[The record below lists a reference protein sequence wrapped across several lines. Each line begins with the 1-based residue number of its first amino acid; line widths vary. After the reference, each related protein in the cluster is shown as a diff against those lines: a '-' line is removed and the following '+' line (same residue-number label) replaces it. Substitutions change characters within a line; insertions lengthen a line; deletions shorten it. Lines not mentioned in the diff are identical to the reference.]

1 MIAESFRLRIR
12 KNPLAAERFLSSNTK
27 VEIMRKIPVFVSS
40 PTDLSIEQ
48 DKKRKVIIDILNELQ
63 LEPRALGRGDYPKD
77 YPLKEV
83 YIIAKHC
90 SGGIILG
97 FEQLFIEKGIRKRG
111 IVGKETKIAKPVS
124 IPTPWN
130 NLEAGILYGLK
141 LPLLIF
147 KENDIEGGVFDY
159 GISDAFVHKMPE
171 AKLSSIKKD
180 ELKQV
185 ILKWFAQVSTKY
197 HEY

>member
-1 MIAESFRLRIR
+1 
-12 KNPLAAERFLSSNTK
+12 
-27 VEIMRKIPVFVSS
+27 MRKIPVFVSC
-40 PTDLSIEQ
+40 PTDLSNDQE
-48 DKKRKVIIDILNELQ
+48 KKRKVIVDILNELQ

-90 SGGIILG
+90 AGGIILG
-97 FEQLFIEKGIRKRG
+97 FEQLYVETGIRKRN
-111 IVGKETKIAKPVS
+111 IPGKEKKIDSPIS

-130 NLEAGILYGLK
+130 NLEAGILFGLK

-147 KENDIEGGVFDY
+147 KEDNIEGGVFDY
-159 GISDAFVHKMPE
+159 GISDAFVHKMPDV
-171 AKLSSIKKD
+171 KLTIQKKD

-185 ILKWFAQVSTKY
+185 ILKWFAEVSTKY

>member
-1 MIAESFRLRIR
+1 
-12 KNPLAAERFLSSNTK
+12 
-27 VEIMRKIPVFVSS
+27 MRKIPVFVSS
-40 PTDLSIEQ
+40 PTDLSIDQE
-48 DKKRKVIIDILNELQ
+48 KKRKIITDILNELQ

-90 SGGIILG
+90 AGGIILG
-97 FEQLFIEKGIRKRG
+97 FEQLYVERGIRKRN
-111 IVGKETKIAKPVS
+111 IVGKEAKLNSPIS

-130 NLEAGILYGLK
+130 NLEAGILFGLK

-147 KENDIEGGVFDY
+147 KEDNIEGGVFDY

-171 AKLSSIKKD
+171 VKLSVAKKD

>member
-1 MIAESFRLRIR
+1 
-12 KNPLAAERFLSSNTK
+12 
-27 VEIMRKIPVFVSS
+27 MRKIPVFVSS
-40 PTDLSIEQ
+40 PTKLSPEQ
-48 DKKRKVIIDILNELQ
+48 EEKRNVIITILDDLQ

-90 SGGIILG
+90 AGGVILG
-97 FEQLFIEKGIRKRG
+97 FEQLYVEAALRKRNTTEEKR
-111 IVGKETKIAKPVS
+111 IDKPLH

-130 NLEAGILYGLK
+130 HLEAGILFGLK

-147 KENDIEGGVFDY
+147 KEEGIEGGVFDY
-159 GISDAFVHKMPE
+159 GITDAFIHTMPPG
-171 AKLSSIKKD
+171 KPDKDKID

-185 ILKWFAQVSTKY
+185 FLKWFAQVSTKY
-197 HEY
+197 DEY

>member
-1 MIAESFRLRIR
+1 
-12 KNPLAAERFLSSNTK
+12 
-27 VEIMRKIPVFVSS
+27 MRKIPVFVSC
-40 PTDLSIEQ
+40 PTDLSPEQ
-48 DKKRKVIIDILNELQ
+48 EQKRKVITVILNELQ

-90 SGGIILG
+90 AGGIILG
-97 FEQLFIEKGIRKRG
+97 FEQLYVESGVRKRG
-111 IVGKETKIAKPVS
+111 VDKKEDPIKKPLS

-130 NLEAGILYGLK
+130 NLEAGILFGLK

-147 KENDIEGGVFDY
+147 KEDGIEGGVFDY
-159 GISDAFVHKMPE
+159 GISDAFVHRMPDG
-171 AKLSSIKKD
+171 KLSAAKRD
-180 ELKQV
+180 EIKQV
-185 ILKWFAQVSTKY
+185 LLKWFAQVSTKY

>member
-1 MIAESFRLRIR
+1 
-12 KNPLAAERFLSSNTK
+12 
-27 VEIMRKIPVFVSS
+27 MRKIPVFVSC
-40 PTDLSIEQ
+40 PTSLSNEQ
-48 DKKRKVIIDILNELQ
+48 DKKRKIIINLLEELQ

-90 SGGIILG
+90 SGGVILG
-97 FEQLFIEKGIRKRG
+97 FEQLYVESGRKKRNT
-111 IVGKETKIAKPVS
+111 KEYKQISKNSP
-124 IPTPWN
+124 ILLPTPWN
-130 NLEAGILYGLK
+130 HLEAGILFGLK

-147 KENDIEGGVFDY
+147 KEAGIEGGVFDY
-159 GISDAFVHKMPE
+159 GITDAFIHTMPDTRPTNE
-171 AKLSSIKKD
+171 KAD

-185 ILKWFAQVSTKY
+185 FLKWFAQVSTKY

>member
-1 MIAESFRLRIR
+1 
-12 KNPLAAERFLSSNTK
+12 
-27 VEIMRKIPVFVSS
+27 MRKIPVFVSC
-40 PTDLSIEQ
+40 PTTLTVDQER
-48 DKKRKVIIDILNELQ
+48 KRDVIIDILDDLQ

-90 SGGIILG
+90 AGGIILG
-97 FEQLFIEKGIRKRG
+97 FEQIYVDSGLRKRNTTEEKT
-111 IVGKETKIAKPVS
+111 ITTDKPLL

-130 NLEAGILYGLK
+130 HLEAGILFGLK

-147 KENDIEGGVFDY
+147 KENGIEGGVFDY
-159 GISDAFVHKMPE
+159 GITDAFIHTMPLT
-171 AKLSSIKKD
+171 KPDKNKRD

-185 ILKWFAQVSTKY
+185 FLKWFAQVSTRY
-197 HEY
+197 HDY